1 MYQEMLVGMTG
12 AMMEDASATAKNT
25 EETVKEIASLKA
37 ELNQVRTELNDY
49 KFEQAVSD
57 SNKDRVENLKW
68 LVTTVLSIAALIV
81 SIIAI
86 AR

>member
-49 KFEQAVSD
+49 KF
-57 SNKDRVENLKW
+57 
-68 LVTTVLSIAALIV
+68 
-81 SIIAI
+81 
-86 AR
+86 